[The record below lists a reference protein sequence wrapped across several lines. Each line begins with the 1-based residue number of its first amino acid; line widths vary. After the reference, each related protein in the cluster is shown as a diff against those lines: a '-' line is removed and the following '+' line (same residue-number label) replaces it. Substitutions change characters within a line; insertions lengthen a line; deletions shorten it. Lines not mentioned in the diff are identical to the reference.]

1 MVGAIAVML
10 VSVGI
15 NAADHYDSFSESILG
30 RLLFGAPAGLCP
42 EDMVAVST
50 ENGFFCIDKYE
61 NSPGSD
67 CPDRGVANQAE
78 TRDNL
83 AAGDCAP
90 VSAENVIPWRF
101 ISQSQAAVACAKAGK
116 RLPTSEEW
124 YLASLGTPDKSDN
137 WQTDDCQVSSNWQ
150 TQPGKAGSGKNCFSA
165 AGAFDMVGNVW
176 EWTKGEVTDGYI
188 DDTKLP
194 DQGYIMSVNSQ
205 GVPLQTDSGR
215 PDPNYNGDFLWVK
228 NTDVRGIARGGY
240 WDNKADAGIYSLY
253 LVPPSDYAGTGIG
266 FRCAK

>member
-253 LVPPSDYAGTGIG
+253 LVPPPDYAGTGIG